1 MEENIEKKLFE
12 SLRVEDYQKLILED
26 KGLFDGSAPVLLSG
40 TMGAGKT
47 TFIKE
52 ICRFLGVEDP
62 VSSPT
67 FSLVNE
73 YIGGEGRPIYHFDL
87 FRIKSI
93 EEIQYIGFTEYL
105 DSGALCLIEWPEIIK
120 PLLEFPY
127 FEFEFSPS
135 QLENRRDIELIKY
148 E

>member
-1 MEENIEKKLFE
+1 MEENIEKKLFK
-12 SLRVEDYQKLILED
+12 SLTEEDYQQLIIENN
-26 KGLFDGSAPVLLSG
+26 GLFDGSAPVLLSG
-40 TMGAGKT
+40 IMGAGKT

-73 YIGGEGRPIYHFDL
+73 YISGEGQAVYHFDL

-93 EEIQYIGFTEYL
+93 EEIQHIGFTEYL